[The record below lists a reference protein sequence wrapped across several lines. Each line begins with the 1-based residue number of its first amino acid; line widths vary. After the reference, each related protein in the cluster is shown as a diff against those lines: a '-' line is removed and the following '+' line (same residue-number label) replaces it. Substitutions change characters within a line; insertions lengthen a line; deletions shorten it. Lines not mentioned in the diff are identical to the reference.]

1 MTKKVSV
8 GVTIVAVVF
17 CCLATFLT
25 SYIVLQNKFEEKYL
39 ESQLDGND
47 GNETEGQ
54 GTSAADADNSE
65 KTDSD
70 QVSTN
75 RSDFISDVMKK
86 LSQVDA
92 LYRAYYIG
100 EIDDE
105 ALMDA
110 IISGYVQGTGDE
122 YAAYYN
128 ADDFLD
134 FIADVEGET
143 AGIGVNVIYNSEYKL
158 IEVLSV
164 VPDSPADKG
173 GIMPGDLIVTI
184 GAEKESVADLGYYPA
199 INKLRGEIGTYAVFS
214 VLRGEDYSES
224 IDFTIVREKVISQS
238 VMYHVYGPDNS
249 VGYIKITGF
258 DAQTPQ
264 QFADAVEDLTKKQG
278 CDKLA
283 IDLRY
288 NPGGELSSIVTVL
301 DYILPEGPIVRIFD
315 ANGNEVKTYHSES
328 TELDIPMVVLV
339 NGSTASAAELFTAAV
354 RDYNKAQVV
363 GTTTYGKGCMQT
375 TTQLSDGSA
384 VTITYRMYNPPFSE
398 NYHGVGIVPD
408 VIVELDEA
416 LAEKNIFKITDEED
430 NQLAVAVA
438 TFYN

>member
-1 MTKKVSV
+1 MKKKISV
-8 GVTIVAVVF
+8 GVTVVAVVI

-39 ESQLDGND
+39 NSQLESDGSD
-47 GNETEGQ
+47 ETAGQ
-54 GTSAADADNSE
+54 GNSADADSSE
-65 KTDSD
+65 KTDND
-70 QVSTN
+70 QDNTY
-75 RSDFISDVMKK
+75 RSDFISNVTKK
-86 LSQVDA
+86 LTQVDA

-100 EIDDE
+100 ELDDE

-110 IISGYVQGTGDE
+110 IIAGYVQGTGDQ

-134 FIADVEGET
+134 FMAEVEGET
-143 AGIGVNVIYNSEYKL
+143 AGIGVNVIYNAEYKL

-173 GIMPGDLIVTI
+173 GIMPGDLIATI
-184 GAEKESVADLGYYPA
+184 GAERESVAELGYYPA
-199 INKLRGEIGTYAVFS
+199 VNKLRGEIGTKAVFS

-224 IDFTIVREKVISQS
+224 IDFSIVREKVISQS

-264 QFADAVEDLTKKQG
+264 QFADAVEDLTKNKG

-283 IDLRY
+283 VDLRY
-288 NPGGELSSIVTVL
+288 NPGGELSSIVTIL
-301 DYILPEGPIVRIFD
+301 DYILPEGPIIRIFD
-315 ANGNEVKTYHSES
+315 GDGNEVKTYNSES

-339 NGSTASAAELFTAAV
+339 NGSTASAAELFTSAV
-354 RDYNKAQVV
+354 RDYNKAKIV

-384 VTITYRMYNPPFSE
+384 VTITYRMYSPPFSE

-416 LAEKNIFKITDEED
+416 LAEKNIYKITDEED
-430 NQLAVAVA
+430 NQLAAAVA